1 MLILKVDF
9 KQSIIVT
16 YIIHSTYKWNLY
28 KIFRKVIP
36 FITTK
41 ICALKCNKKG
51 KMINSEFYPIFRP
64 IHVEILSEQSKLS
77 IQE

>member
-28 KIFRKVIP
+28 KIFRRVKSYPLSQLKYVHLNV
-36 FITTK
+36 TK
-41 ICALKCNKKG
+41 RVKW
-51 KMINSEFYPIFRP
+51 
-64 IHVEILSEQSKLS
+64 S
-77 IQE
+77 IQNFTPYLDPSM